1 MKIFKKLAVFGMF
14 AMLAIAPFQASA
26 ELGFVVGAATVD
38 DVTTTACTTARGQ
51 SVEMF
56 GNGVSMDQ
64 VWALEVEVGSKG
76 SGTFEP
82 VATFTDVF
90 PTANGGAATGG
101 VTQVA
106 RTSSSKPGGECYR
119 LRMTTDSG
127 GTGQIQLVTNRDT
140 VSTFDS
146 TTSWRVFDDFHSSLL
161 PITTGHGVPGY
172 LVFIG
177 GGANAVLGII
187 EGQPEGVITLSSGDS
202 GTDDTDMS
210 VISSGLITNGA
221 LVSDGL
227 TVVEFRA
234 HISQITDG
242 RTNLGLVDR
251 IQAATEEEPFQANTN
266 VVVEGNSAAHANS
279 VAFLFDT
286 DDISALWGMASLNAN
301 VLGNVADEYSL
312 GSAPVATTYQ
322 IFTIEVESTGDAY
335 MYIDG
340 VLQGVE
346 PVAVATTAIL
356 IPTVTAGSAD
366 DGTGTVTK
374 VNVDYIDF
382 WAARATS

>member
-1 MKIFKKLAVFGMF
+1 MKIFKKLAAVGMF
-14 AMLAIAPFQASA
+14 AMLAIAPFQAVA
-26 ELGFVVGAATVD
+26 ELGFIVGAATAD

-51 SVEMF
+51 SVDMF
-56 GNGVSMDQ
+56 GNGVDMDQ
-64 VWALEVEVGSKG
+64 VWDLQIETGSKG
-76 SGTFEP
+76 SGTWENVPNF
-82 VATFTDVF
+82 ADVF
-90 PTANGGAATGG
+90 PTANGGAAVGG

-106 RTSSSKPGGECYR
+106 RATSDGPACYR
-119 LRMTTDSG
+119 LRMVTDAG
-127 GTGQIQLVTNRDT
+127 GTAQIQLVTDRDT
-140 VSTFDS
+140 VTAYDS
-146 TTSWRVFDDFHSSLL
+146 AVSWRVFDDFHSSLL

-177 GGANAVLGII
+177 GGANAVLGVI
-187 EGQPEGVITLSSGDS
+187 EGQPEGAVTLSSGDS
-202 GTDDTDMS
+202 GTDDTDLS
-210 VISSGLITNGA
+210 VMSSGLITNGA

-266 VVVEGNSAAHANS
+266 VVVEGNSGNHANS

-286 DDISALWGMASLNAN
+286 DDISALWNMASLNAN
-301 VLGNVADEYSL
+301 TLGNVADEYSL

-322 IFTIEVESTGDAY
+322 LFRIEVESTGDAY

-340 VLQGVE
+340 VLRGVE
-346 PVAVATTAIL
+346 PVAVATTAVL

-382 WAARATS
+382 WAARPTS

>member
-1 MKIFKKLAVFGMF
+1 MKIFKKALAVGMF
-14 AMLAIAPFQASA
+14 AMLAIAPFQAVA
-26 ELGFVVGAATVD
+26 ELGFIVGAATVD

-51 SVEMF
+51 SVDMF
-56 GNGVSMDQ
+56 GNGVDMDQ
-64 VWALEVEVGSKG
+64 VWDLQIEVGSKG
-76 SGTFEP
+76 SGMWQNVP
-82 VATFTDVF
+82 NLGDVF
-90 PTANGGAATGG
+90 PTANGGAAVGG

-106 RTSSSKPGGECYR
+106 RTTSDGPACYR
-119 LRMTTDSG
+119 LRMVTDAG
-127 GTGQIQLVTNRDT
+127 GTGQIQLVTDRDT
-140 VSTFDS
+140 VTAYDS
-146 TTSWRVFDDFHSSLL
+146 AVSWRVFDDFHASLL

-177 GGANAVLGII
+177 AGANAVLGVI
-187 EGQPEGVITLSSGDS
+187 EGQPEGVVTLSSGDS

-242 RTNLGLVDR
+242 RTNLGLIDR

-266 VVVEGNSAAHANS
+266 VVVEGNSAAHADS

-301 VLGNVADEYSL
+301 TLGNVADEYSL
-312 GSAPVATTYQ
+312 GVAPVATTYQ
-322 IFTIEVESTGDAY
+322 LFRIEVESTGDAY

-340 VLQGVE
+340 ILQGVE
-346 PVAVATTAIL
+346 PVAVATTAVL